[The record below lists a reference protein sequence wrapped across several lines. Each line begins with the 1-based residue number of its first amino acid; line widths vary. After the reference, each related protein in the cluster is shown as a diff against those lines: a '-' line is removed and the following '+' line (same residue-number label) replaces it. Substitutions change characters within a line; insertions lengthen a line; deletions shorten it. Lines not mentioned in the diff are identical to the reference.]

1 MNDVKKKHVILIV
14 TDDQGYGDIGAHGN
28 PWLKTPNLD
37 KLHDTSIS
45 LESFHTDPLCAPTRA
60 ALMSGRYSFGA
71 GVYSTL
77 NGRFYMKP
85 DLYTM
90 ADYFKAGGYRT
101 GMFGKWHLGDTY
113 PYHPHQRGFD
123 VAHSFGGGVIG
134 EIPDYWNNDYYDD
147 TYLVNGVPT
156 KFQGYC
162 TDNWFSSAMTF
173 MDDAI
178 HADQP
183 FFCYIPTNA
192 PHGPFNV
199 DPAYYDKYIQ
209 AGVPEKRAKFFGM
222 IESIDENIGRL
233 VAYLKERKVY
243 DNTIITFFGDNG
255 TATGCSIDQE
265 GHLLDGYNANMRGK
279 KGSTYEGAHRNACFI
294 TTPGNV
300 LGKSRQ
306 VYGLTTHF
314 DLLTTYIDLCHL
326 PKLDAYDQ
334 LDGIS
339 MYGALSRGETH
350 LNQGRTLVIHN
361 MQRDMPQKYKDYTV
375 LRDTT
380 RLVRPLT
387 LESNPFATGNFGSP
401 ATIEPEIYD
410 IEKDPS
416 ERYDIYKD
424 NVILANELTLYYED
438 WYDARVDDAMIYS
451 PMYIRK
457 EEETKLTCHG
467 WHDCVAMCFSQRHTR
482 EGIDGT
488 GFWAIRVVDSGE
500 YAIELRRWPRESQL
514 SICASCKGESGT
526 DRKEDKPEGR
536 AYKVVKALVDVCG
549 QRQERDVSLEDK
561 SVVFIMHLEKG
572 DYNMRTRFINEDLT
586 YIGAYYVYI
595 RKQ

>member
-1 MNDVKKKHVILIV
+1 MDIEEISMNNGKKMHVILIV

-90 ADYFKAGGYRT
+90 ANYFKAGGYRT

-156 KFQGYC
+156 EFQGYC

-209 AGVPEKRAKFFGM
+209 AGVPENRAKFFGM

-233 VAYLKERKVY
+233 VAYLKE
-243 DNTIITFFGDNG
+243 T
-255 TATGCSIDQE
+255 
-265 GHLLDGYNANMRGK
+265 
-279 KGSTYEGAHRNACFI
+279 
-294 TTPGNV
+294 
-300 LGKSRQ
+300 KS
-306 VYGLTTHF
+306 L
-314 DLLTTYIDLCHL
+314 
-326 PKLDAYDQ
+326 
-334 LDGIS
+334 
-339 MYGALSRGETH
+339 
-350 LNQGRTLVIHN
+350 
-361 MQRDMPQKYKDYTV
+361 
-375 LRDTT
+375 
-380 RLVRPLT
+380 
-387 LESNPFATGNFGSP
+387 
-401 ATIEPEIYD
+401 
-410 IEKDPS
+410 
-416 ERYDIYKD
+416 
-424 NVILANELTLYYED
+424 
-438 WYDARVDDAMIYS
+438 
-451 PMYIRK
+451 
-457 EEETKLTCHG
+457 
-467 WHDCVAMCFSQRHTR
+467 
-482 EGIDGT
+482 
-488 GFWAIRVVDSGE
+488 
-500 YAIELRRWPRESQL
+500 
-514 SICASCKGESGT
+514 
-526 DRKEDKPEGR
+526 
-536 AYKVVKALVDVCG
+536 
-549 QRQERDVSLEDK
+549 
-561 SVVFIMHLEKG
+561 
-572 DYNMRTRFINEDLT
+572 
-586 YIGAYYVYI
+586 
-595 RKQ
+595 